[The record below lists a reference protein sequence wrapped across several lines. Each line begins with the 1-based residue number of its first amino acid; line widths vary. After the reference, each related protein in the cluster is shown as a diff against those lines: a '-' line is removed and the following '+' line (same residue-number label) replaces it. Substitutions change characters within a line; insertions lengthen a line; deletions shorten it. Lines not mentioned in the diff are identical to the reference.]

1 MEEDIM
7 KLEVSTK
14 KKILVALVLSIVLYF
29 ATTPKEFLLSFSY
42 YNIPLM
48 FIIIYLIME
57 FIRVLYNKIG

>member
-1 MEEDIM
+1 M